1 MRKVS
6 KELVSIRSF
15 LQQMEEAGELESG
28 AKQDVERSW
37 IELERAV
44 LDGDHHMV
52 MVAVGDIA
60 RKIRK

>member
-1 MRKVS
+1 MRKVN

-15 LQQMEEAGELESG
+15 LQQMEEAGELEPG
-28 AKQDVERSW
+28 AKQDVERSL
-37 IELERAV
+37 IELDRAV
-44 LDGDHHMV
+44 RDGDHHMV